1 MTGSNER
8 YDFDAV
14 LAQVQSSTPTPPP
27 VAAFERTLIRCTRAR
42 AGRRLVVTVA
52 CVLSIMAWI
61 LSILLHP
68 IVDSVCS
75 ELPQSEVVGMGMFP
89 VGAAAVCAAA
99 VWFPQV
105 GAQMYVRACC
115 WSFLVLGT
123 VGMLG
128 VPGLFPVLL
137 PVASITFGVALLVLG
152 DQGLEPER
160 YAGTFAPAGHRVAM
174 TWALVLASSDAL
186 TLLVLASSDALTL
199 IAVTQSHDYRF
210 LLTDACTVGMIVA
223 LVGLFRLRAW
233 GVWLNLG
240 LNVLVASLALTGN
253 LDGVFDPAT
262 YVLAATALV
271 QLVLAI
277 PLARSMLRGR
287 VEEDPRWE
295 YLAGWI
301 GRLVVLSLI
310 LISVAVAL
318 DLPSHIHGEQPCELS
333 EH

>member
-1 MTGSNER
+1 MSGSSER

-42 AGRRLVVTVA
+42 AGRRLVVTIA
-52 CVLSIMAWI
+52 CVSSVMAWI

-68 IVDSVCS
+68 IVESVCAQ
-75 ELPQSEVVGMGMFP
+75 LPQSEVVAMGMFP
-89 VGAAAVCAAA
+89 VGAAVVCAAA

-128 VPGLFPVLL
+128 VPGLFPVLF
-137 PVASITFGVALLVLG
+137 PVASITFGVARLVLG

-186 TLLVLASSDALTL
+186 TL

-210 LLTDACTVGMIVA
+210 LLTDACAVGMVVA

-253 LDGVFDPAT
+253 LDGVFEPAT

-271 QLVLAI
+271 QLALAV

-295 YLAGWI
+295 HLAGWI

-310 LISVAVAL
+310 LISIAVAL
-318 DLPSHIHGEQPCELS
+318 DPPPHIHGEQPCELS

>member
-1 MTGSNER
+1 MSGPDDR

-14 LAQVQSSTPTPPP
+14 LEQVRASTPTPPA
-27 VAAFERTLIRCTRAR
+27 VSDFERTLVRSTRAR
-42 AGRRLVVTVA
+42 AGRRVVVTVA
-52 CVLSIMAWI
+52 CISSIMVWVLSV
-61 LSILLHP
+61 LLHP
-68 IVDSVCS
+68 IVDTVCPR
-75 ELPQSEVVGMGMFP
+75 LPQSDVLAWGLFP
-89 VGAAAVCAAA
+89 VCAAAVCAAA
-99 VWFPQV
+99 VWFPQI

-128 VPGLFPVLL
+128 VSGVFPVLF
-137 PVASITFGVALLVLG
+137 PVASISFGVARLVLG

-160 YAGTFAPAGHRVAM
+160 YAGTFVPAGHRVAM

-186 TLLVLASSDALTL
+186 TL
-199 IAVTQSHDYRF
+199 IAVTQSHDYRY
-210 LLTDACTVGMIVA
+210 LLSDACALGMVVA

-253 LDGVFDPAT
+253 LDGVFEPAT
-262 YVLAATALV
+262 YVLAATAFA

-287 VEEDPRWE
+287 VEEHPRWE
-295 YLAGWI
+295 HIAGWI

-318 DLPSHIHGEQPCELS
+318 DPPSHIHGDRLCEFD

>member
-1 MTGSNER
+1 MSGPKER

-14 LAQVQSSTPTPPP
+14 LAQVRGSIPPAP
-27 VAAFERTLIRCTRAR
+27 EVSAFERTLARSTRAR
-42 AGRRLVVTVA
+42 AGRRIVVTVA
-52 CVLSIMAWI
+52 CVSSIMVWV
-61 LSILLHP
+61 LSVLLHP

-75 ELPQSEVVGMGMFP
+75 HLPQSEVVVLGLFP
-89 VGAAAVCAAA
+89 VCAAAVCAVA

-105 GAQMYVRACC
+105 AAQMYVRACC

-128 VPGLFPVLL
+128 VSGLFPVLF
-137 PVASITFGVALLVLG
+137 PVASISFGVARLVLG

-186 TLLVLASSDALTL
+186 TL
-199 IAVTQSHDYRF
+199 IAVSQSHDYRYWV
-210 LLTDACTVGMIVA
+210 TDACAAAMVVA

-240 LNVLVASLALTGN
+240 LNVLVASLALTGH
-253 LDGVFDPAT
+253 LDGVFEPAT
-262 YVLAATALV
+262 YVLAATALA
-271 QLVLAI
+271 QLVLAV
-277 PLARSMLRGR
+277 PLARSMIRGR
-287 VEEDPRWE
+287 VEEHPRWE
-295 YLAGWI
+295 YVAGWI

-310 LISVAVAL
+310 LISAAVAL
-318 DLPSHIHGEQPCELS
+318 DPPPHTHGAHTCELN